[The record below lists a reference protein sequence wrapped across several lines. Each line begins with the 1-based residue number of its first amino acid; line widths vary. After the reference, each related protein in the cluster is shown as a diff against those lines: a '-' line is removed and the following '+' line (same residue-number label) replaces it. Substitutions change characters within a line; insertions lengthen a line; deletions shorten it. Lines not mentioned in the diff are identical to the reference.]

1 MKRKDRK
8 EVSRFP
14 FKLSKTILILCVAA
28 LALCALGT
36 AVSVFRILRYGVN
49 GFYDVIKYPFMIF
62 LCLLA
67 ILLIVTLL
75 CKSEYVI
82 SEKYLHSN
90 FGLIK
95 SKVELK
101 TITSAVVDLQE
112 EKVTVYTGE
121 EFFVLLLKK
130 KAAQEFAAELL
141 KANPKI
147 DLSYTLSE
155 NKPPETKEEDKKE

>member
-1 MKRKDRK
+1 MKRKERK

-14 FKLSKTILILCVAA
+14 FNLSQTILLLCIAA
-28 LALCALGT
+28 LALCALGV
-36 AVSVFRILRYGVN
+36 AVSVFRIVRHGVN
-49 GFYDVIKYPFMIF
+49 GFYDIIKYPFMIA

-67 ILLIVTLL
+67 ILLIVALL

-82 SEKYLHSN
+82 SEKYLHSD

-112 EKVTVYTGE
+112 EKITVYTGE

-130 KAAQEFAAELL
+130 KVAQSFAAELL

-147 DLSYTLSE
+147 DLSYTLTE
-155 NKPPETKEEDKKE
+155 TKPPEPKEEDKKE